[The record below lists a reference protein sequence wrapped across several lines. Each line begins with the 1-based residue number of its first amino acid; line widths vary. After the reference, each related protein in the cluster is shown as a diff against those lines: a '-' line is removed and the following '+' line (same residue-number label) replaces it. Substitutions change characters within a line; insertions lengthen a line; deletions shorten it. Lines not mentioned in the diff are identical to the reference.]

1 MLQLSDNRRRFVMPK
16 DAPIGPNTAAEVEVL
31 ADGRVMI
38 TPVLTVPIHEAWAL
52 TPESRARTAASE
64 KAYREDRTIGAE
76 ELDILIAER
85 LKREKK

>member
-38 TPVLTVPIHEAWAL
+38 TPVLTIPIHEAWAV

-64 KAYREDRTIGAE
+64 KAYKEGRTIGTE
-76 ELDILIAER
+76 DLDVLISKV
-85 LKREKK
+85 LKRTRK